1 MIKASSIL
9 YVELK
14 TGYHANGPAWIG
26 RARCSKSGKSLYFDG
41 KILKGVKNPDVSGN
55 SSGNYYD
62 IATGNRYWVSGAKKN
77 RKDRLGSASG
87 NVFVDRAVLKDYLA
101 KTGLDALPA
110 TQYAVVDLKSNDKV
124 AEKNQKAER

>member
-1 MIKASSIL
+1 MIKPNSIL

-14 TGYHANGPAWIG
+14 TGYHGNGPAWIG

-41 KILKGVKNPDVSGN
+41 KILKGVKNPAVPGN

-62 IATGNRYWVSGAKKN
+62 IVSGNKYWVSGAKKG
-77 RKDRLGSASG
+77 REDRLGSASG

-101 KTGLDALPA
+101 RTGLESLPA
-110 TQYAVVDLKSNDKV
+110 TQYAVVDLKGNDVRDKV
-124 AEKNQKAER
+124 AEQKK